1 MAFSHYRFVGGFV
14 ARKMHDALYN
24 NSSAVHVQRGRAIA
38 QRTFWGEKYKNDRTL
53 FRTVPPPFSF
63 VLYESREVH
72 RARGPDV
79 TINAVAVVICVPKRI
94 LPRFSS
100 FVSSPYAP
108 TRVARIWEIYCDSS
122 VVDGRTTLEKCADIF
137 RVAKNDFFF
146 FF

>member
-14 ARKMHDALYN
+14 ARKMHDACALYN

-38 QRTFWGEKYKNDRTL
+38 QRTFWGGKYKNDRTL

-94 LPRFSS
+94 LRRFSLL
-100 FVSSPYAP
+100 FRPHMRRLAWPVSGRYTA
-108 TRVARIWEIYCDSS
+108 TRLSS
-122 VVDGRTTLEKCADIF
+122 MDEQHSKRVRKFSALPKTT
-137 RVAKNDFFF
+137 FFF
-146 FF
+146 